1 MKDVL
6 RGIPYKRFISLLTT
20 SIMFSGLNSVLTQQT
35 ARLLNLSELQ
45 EIPKYVLSV
54 LVILFGFSMAEFACD
69 ILTQFCFVD
78 IENGVNKYY
87 LHKLYYVKPEIL
99 KKHNTGYISGLVQ
112 SLAGRQCKL
121 VDQCA
126 ADLPMNITFMAY
138 YSILLCRKSLLLG
151 LPLPTLYVV
160 STVFRIWY
168 SDKFVTKAHLEY
180 TESDAIKNRTFI
192 DLLSNINTVQK
203 TQSLDFAD
211 RTMTECSD
219 TNFKL
224 AKRYHCID
232 EPGFLIAK
240 HGMFLFFPIA
250 LFYIYFTHNTALFN
264 DIETLSI
271 LTVLC
276 MKLPHNAR
284 AVYRAFYYHKS
295 FKVSLGKIKDIVADK
310 NVRDELF
317 AGDFHKAEIKDCTYS
332 YTDQFDSK
340 VTIEIPHFEILR
352 GDIVCIH
359 GESGQGKTTLLHI
372 LSKEIANNNVYIN
385 GEKSNKRLDCA
396 FIAQDTEILD
406 MSLRDNL
413 TLGNDIPAYKLCE
426 YIEYVGMGD
435 WFNNQENGLDTI
447 LGERGVFVSTGQRQR
462 LNLIRGLLMK
472 DKEIYLLDEPT
483 SNVDDETE
491 RKLVELIYSVLKGK
505 TVVIVTHR
513 PAIRKI
519 CNKSYIFRNGVLHR
533 EF

>member
-1 MKDVL
+1 MK
-6 RGIPYKRFISLLTT
+6 
-20 SIMFSGLNSVLTQQT
+20 
-35 ARLLNLSELQ
+35 
-45 EIPKYVLSV
+45 
-54 LVILFGFSMAEFACD
+54 
-69 ILTQFCFVD
+69 
-78 IENGVNKYY
+78 
-87 LHKLYYVKPEIL
+87 
-99 KKHNTGYISGLVQ
+99 
-112 SLAGRQCKL
+112 
-121 VDQCA
+121 
-126 ADLPMNITFMAY
+126 
-138 YSILLCRKSLLLG
+138 
-151 LPLPTLYVV
+151 
-160 STVFRIWY
+160 
-168 SDKFVTKAHLEY
+168 
-180 TESDAIKNRTFI
+180 
-192 DLLSNINTVQK
+192 
-203 TQSLDFAD
+203 
-211 RTMTECSD
+211 
-219 TNFKL
+219 
-224 AKRYHCID
+224 
-232 EPGFLIAK
+232 
-240 HGMFLFFPIA
+240 
-250 LFYIYFTHNTALFN
+250 
-264 DIETLSI
+264 
-271 LTVLC
+271 
-276 MKLPHNAR
+276 
-284 AVYRAFYYHKS
+284 
-295 FKVSLGKIKDIVADK
+295 
-310 NVRDELF
+310 LF